1 MQLRKKLHQGGG
13 GDDGSGGGRG
23 SGCDDNVGDLITIIV
38 DCGEMIS

>member
-1 MQLRKKLHQGGG
+1 MQLRKKLHQGR
-13 GDDGSGGGRG
+13 GDDGSVGGRG